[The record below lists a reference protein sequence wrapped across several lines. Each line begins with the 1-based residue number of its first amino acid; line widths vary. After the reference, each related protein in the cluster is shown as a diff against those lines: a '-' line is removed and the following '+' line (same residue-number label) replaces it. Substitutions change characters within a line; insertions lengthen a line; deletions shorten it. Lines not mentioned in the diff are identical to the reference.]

1 MSQVIFILSN
11 IELIHEK
18 CICVWGLI
26 CKDNFGFWT
35 QKYIDT
41 DFIASESEKKMD
53 FEISFIKV
61 YIYRHISGA
70 WGNENKN

>member
-1 MSQVIFILSN
+1 MIFILSN
-11 IELIHEK
+11 IELIHKK

-26 CKDNFGFWT
+26 CKDNFGFLT

-41 DFIASESEKKMD
+41 DFIASESEKKTD

-61 YIYRHISGA
+61 YTYRHISEA
-70 WGNENKN
+70 QGNENKN